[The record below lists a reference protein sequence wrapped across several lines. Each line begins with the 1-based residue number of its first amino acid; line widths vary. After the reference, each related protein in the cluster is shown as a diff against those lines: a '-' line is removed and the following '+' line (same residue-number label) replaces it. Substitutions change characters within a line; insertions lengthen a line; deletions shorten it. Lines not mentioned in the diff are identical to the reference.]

1 MANTK
6 CFQKLHAHVI
16 LTDFMQICYG
26 KYQMFP
32 KTTCT
37 RNTQNFTNKKTECVE
52 NESTIVMFNSFQRN
66 IICNAMNESILQVS

>member
-1 MANTK
+1 
-6 CFQKLHAHVI
+6 
-16 LTDFMQICYG
+16 
-26 KYQMFP
+26 MFP

-52 NESTIVMFNSFQRN
+52 NESTIVMFNSFQWN